1 MRNNDSG
8 SLATALRTNC
18 SAASS
23 GNRPAT
29 GINSISDPN
38 CFAIF
43 TTKYCFMSLVLKL
56 CSRVPSTAINPE
68 FSEWFWPPQKPQKDE
83 FTTPKFTFRTQNVYR
98 QRRYRSM
105 ETHLSASAQCR
116 KPQIRLLTAPD
127 KRLRDAEYCVSK
139 TLNAY
144 RLGSTSTYSAS
155 ITPSSFF
162 CSCPDEVPSPPAA
175 LAPPGK
181 PPACAAPLG

>member
-56 CSRVPSTAINPE
+56 CSRVPSTAINPV
-68 FSEWFWPPQKPQKDE
+68 FSEWFWPLQEPQKDE
-83 FTTPKFTFRTQNVYR
+83 FTTSKFAFQTQNVCL

-105 ETHLSASAQCR
+105 ETQVSASPRCR
-116 KPQIRLLTAPD
+116 KPQIRLPTAPHE
-127 KRLRDAEYCVSK
+127 RLRDADYCVSK

-162 CSCPDEVPSPPAA
+162 CSCPDEAPSPAA

-181 PPACAAPLG
+181 PPGCAAPLG